1 MVIRYMPRTADA
13 ELSLDIEAMGAVLI
27 TGPKGCGKTTTAM
40 QVAKSVVNVD
50 DLIMDV
56 RTSGIGEIAP
66 ESLLRGERPHLIDE
80 WQLAPKVWDL
90 VRREVDSSGETGAF
104 ILTGSTATDFR
115 KVVHSGIG
123 RIGRLHMRTMS
134 LYESGDSSGDVSLG
148 SLFRTG
154 DEGISGYS
162 DCDAECIARLL
173 TRGGWPA
180 AIGKSEAAAQR
191 IVEAYCES
199 MIEGDVRWPDGH
211 RHSPE
216 KMRAVLSSLARNS
229 ATSASRSKILKD
241 VEGHGIRMH
250 ENTLD
255 NYIRDL
261 RKTFVIEDLDAWCP
275 RLRSKTSVNS
285 SPTRHLT
292 DPAIAA
298 WMLDAH
304 PEDLLS
310 DLETFGLLFES
321 MAVHDLRSYSQAIG
335 GKVHHYRDS
344 EGLES
349 DTIIHLNNGRWAA
362 VEIKLGSEAGIESG
376 AKSLRS
382 LERKVDGAY
391 RNKLAFKAIVTATK
405 AAYTRDDGIHV
416 VPLACLRP

>member
-1 MVIRYMPRTADA
+1 MVIRYLPRTADV
-13 ELSLDIEAMGAVLI
+13 ELNLDLEALGAVLI
-27 TGPKGCGKTTTAM
+27 TGPKWCGKTTTAL
-40 QVAKSVVNVD
+40 QVAKSVVKVD
-50 DLIMDV
+50 DFVNDV
-56 RTSGIGEIAP
+56 KTSGFEEIAP
-66 ESLLRGERPHLIDE
+66 ASLLKGERPHLIDE

-90 VRREVDSSGETGAF
+90 VRREVDDSDEPGAF
-104 ILTGSTATDFR
+104 ILTGSVATDFC
-115 KVVHSGIG
+115 KVLHTGAG

-134 LYESGDSSGDVSLG
+134 LFESGNSSGDVSLG
-148 SLFRTG
+148 SMFEG
-154 DEGISGYS
+154 QHIGISGYS

-191 IVEAYCES
+191 IVESYCGS
-199 MIEGDVRWPDGH
+199 MIEGDARWPDGH
-211 RHSPE
+211 KHNPE

-229 ATSASRSKILKD
+229 ATSAPRSKILED
-241 VEGHGIRMH
+241 VEDRGIRMH

-275 RLRSKTSVNS
+275 KLRSKTTVNS

-310 DLETFGLLFES
+310 DFETFGLLFES
-321 MAVHDLRSYSQAIG
+321 MAVRDLRSYAQAIG

-376 AKSLRS
+376 VKNLRS
-382 LERKVDGAY
+382 LERKVDDTY

-405 AAYTRDDGIHV
+405 AAYTRDDGVHV
-416 VPLACLRP
+416 IPLACLRP